1 MDPKNEDKNWTFENG
16 ELLVDTTDN
25 MFLTYPFPELQKEY
39 EARNARLNEAIDSVP
54 HILVNGYGE
63 PAYSLRI
70 GEAALLK
77 KIHPD
82 AKVPVQA
89 HPGDAGFDISSVEAL
104 VIPPGKFTGVRTGLT
119 MAMQGHIELQ
129 IRPRSGLAAKH
140 GVTVL
145 NSPGTCDSNFRGE
158 IKVLLINHGDK
169 PFEVKVGDRIA
180 QGVFSFLPTI
190 VLEEVD
196 ELPTSE
202 RGEGGF
208 GSTGV
213 K

>member
-1 MDPKNEDKNWTFENG
+1 MDPKNEDKNWTNDG
-16 ELLVDTTDN
+16 GIVLDTTDSV
-25 MFLTYPFPELQKEY
+25 FAYPRLDSDRQKEF
-39 EARNARLNEAIDSVP
+39 EARNAKLNEAIDLVP
-54 HILVNGYGE
+54 HLFVNGYGQ

-70 GEAALLK
+70 GEMVLLK
-77 KIHPD
+77 KVHPD
-82 AKVPVQA
+82 AKAPAQS
-89 HPGDAGFDISSVEAL
+89 HPGDAGFDLSSVEAL
-104 VIPPGKFTGVRTGLT
+104 VIPPGKFTAVRTGLT
-119 MAMQGHIELQ
+119 MAMQGQIELQ
-129 IRPRSGLAAKH
+129 IRPRSGLAAKY

-145 NSPGTCDSNFRGE
+145 NSVGTVDSNFRGE

-169 PFEVKVGDRIA
+169 PFEIKVGDRIA